1 MKDLLENENGM
12 LDQGYFSPEQIEMRN
27 IASGLTERPPMVPT
41 SPLEDRLMRRTMN
54 EVTPQQQM
62 GAPSPEAGAS
72 PPGEAGPRSYE
83 SPWQALRNQRQ
94 NALAE
99 RMQYQQGELSKKLN
113 NPFFKVTDFV
123 ADVAR
128 NTIGLPM
135 NMVTGGTGFTYDP
148 SNDARTTTRS
158 RLENLEDLQFANNEL
173 YQTGVESRAT
183 AMEDMTNKQRTAEIN
198 AMNAQTAA
206 RKYNN
211 YDTGKFTPESL
222 QAHMDHFKLTGE
234 DRPDLLEPMQSLEYS
249 RNPDTNV
256 VEVYSRNG
264 FGGRELIGPADQ
276 VTRDIDL
283 KNRQEA
289 AGQWETAANTWANER
304 DFAIKLAAT
313 SEVREKTVAAQIK
326 TIRRLAEGAAGFG
339 GLLANLPGSKFK
351 ELQQAL
357 LTLKGLIGFKEL
369 RALKDSGATLGQ
381 VAVIELQQLNAI
393 QGSLDQSLSSEALL
407 ETLNGIEEYA
417 GIVEQSIT
425 NHVADQTALYGT
437 RTRRARNPYGS
448 KEKTGQPE
456 NSAVTTDSI
465 NTTGTATGAKEVIKF
480 ENGSTIQY

>member
-27 IASGLTERPPMVPT
+27 IASGLTQRPPMVPT

-54 EVTPQQQM
+54 AVPQQM

-72 PPGEAGPRSYE
+72 PPGEAGYRSYE
-83 SPWQALRNQRQ
+83 SPRQALRNQRQ

-198 AMNAQTAA
+198 AMNATSAA
-206 RKYNN
+206 NPFNKVNPSN
-211 YDTGKFTPESL
+211 FTPESL
-222 QAHMDHFKLTGE
+222 AQFDATARAGLPDYGVLQSNVKTVVKEDPVSGRMGIYRLNVDGE
-234 DRPDLLEPMQSLEYS
+234 DTFLRFADLGLGEGLDQKGRIKNYENWTTASNAFHDKYDTVTVAS
-249 RNPDTNV
+249 R
-256 VEVYSRNG
+256 SR
-264 FGGRELIGPADQ
+264 GR
-276 VTRDIDL
+276 
-283 KNRQEA
+283 
-289 AGQWETAANTWANER
+289 
-304 DFAIKLAAT
+304 KL
-313 SEVREKTVAAQIK
+313 KTVTNAIAKAKDLINGKMASGWGGVWRDLPNSDANALRGYLNTIK
-326 TIRRLAEGAAGFG
+326 G
-339 GLLANLPGSKFK
+339 N
-351 ELQQAL
+351 
-357 LTLKGLIGFKEL
+357 IGFQEL
-369 RALKDSGATLGQ
+369 RSLKDSGATLGQ
-381 VAVIELQQLNAI
+381 VAVMELEALQAI
-393 QGSLDQSLSSEALL
+393 MGDLEQNLPAKVLL
-407 ETLNGIEEYA
+407 ETLDD
-417 GIVEQSIT
+417 VEG
-425 NHVADQTALYGT
+425 NYREADKNQAEQFNLMFETYGS
-437 RTRRARNPYGS
+437 RSQPKSNPYGS
-448 KEKTGQPE
+448 GNETGQLE
-456 NSAVTTDSI
+456 GRVTTDSI
-465 NTTGTATGAKEVIKF
+465 NTTGATTGAKEVINF

>member
-12 LDQGYFSPEQIEMRN
+12 LDQGYFSPEQVEMRN
-27 IASGLTERPPMVPT
+27 IATGLTERPPMVPT

-99 RMQYQQGELSKKLN
+99 RMQYQQDELSKKLN

-183 AMEDMTNKQRTAEIN
+183 AMEDMTNKQRMSETN
-198 AMNAQTAA
+198 AMNATSASNPFNKVNPA
-206 RKYNN
+206 N
-211 YDTGKFTPESL
+211 FTPESL
-222 QAHMDHFKLTGE
+222 SAFNATAIAGSPDYGLLESNVKTVVKKDEITGRMGIYRLNVDGTGE
-234 DRPDLLEPMQSLEYS
+234 
-249 RNPDTNV
+249 TFV
-256 VEVYSRNG
+256 G
-264 FGGRELIGPADQ
+264 WADQ
-276 VTRDIDL
+276 GLGEGLDQRGRIKSYENWMSASNAFYDKYDTVTVASRS
-283 KNRQEA
+283 R
-289 AGQWETAANTWANER
+289 GR
-304 DFAIKLAAT
+304 KL
-313 SEVREKTVAAQIK
+313 KTVTNAIAKAKDLINGKMASGWGGVWRDLPDSDSNALRGYLNTIK
-326 TIRRLAEGAAGFG
+326 
-339 GLLANLPGSKFK
+339 AN
-351 ELQQAL
+351 
-357 LTLKGLIGFKEL
+357 IGFQEL
-369 RALKDSGATLGQ
+369 RSLKDSGATLGQ
-381 VAVIELQQLNAI
+381 VAVMELEALQAI
-393 QGSLDQSLSSEALL
+393 MGDLEQNLPAKVLL
-407 ETLNGIEEYA
+407 ETLDD
-417 GIVEQSIT
+417 VEG
-425 NHVADQTALYGT
+425 NYREADKNQAEQFNLMFETYGS
-437 RTRRARNPYGS
+437 RSQPKSNPYGS
-448 KEKTGQPE
+448 GNETGQLEGRVINLTP
-456 NSAVTTDSI
+456 NASSTTKS
-465 NTTGTATGAKEVIKF
+465 G
-480 ENGSTIQY
+480 GSVQF